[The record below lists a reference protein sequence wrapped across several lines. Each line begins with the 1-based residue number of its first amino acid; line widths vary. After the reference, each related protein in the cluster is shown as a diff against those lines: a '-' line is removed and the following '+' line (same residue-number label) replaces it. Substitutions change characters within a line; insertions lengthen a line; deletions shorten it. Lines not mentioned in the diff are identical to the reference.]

1 MLLFFLWIITNSE
14 KQGLQRWVFIWF
26 PLSKRYIFT
35 VHSFRRWDRWLVT
48 IHLWEMFSLRTW
60 TFTTFSP
67 MQWLS
72 PLSSELLDVVANCRR
87 HNSWLSRWRGFTTR
101 LDSRNMLRGFF
112 VANDILLFAFF
123 LGKSSMIP
131 LIVMANH
138 LSSLQRR
145 RLVLD
150 TLAYVALNFA
160 HEQTSQWQLALQ
172 MRHPT
177 TDSGCGVSLA
187 ACEKASLWRE
197 ALQLIKDMKSSRS
210 EDSLV
215 HFFLVLI
222 EFW

>member
-1 MLLFFLWIITNSE
+1 MCRF
-14 KQGLQRWVFIWF
+14 RWWA
-26 PLSKRYIFT
+26 
-35 VHSFRRWDRWLVT
+35 RWLVT
-48 IHLWEMFSLRTW
+48 IHLWDMFSLRTW

-72 PLSSELLDVVANCRR
+72 PLSSEPLDVVANCRR
-87 HNSWLSRWRGFTTR
+87 HNSWLSRWKGSTSR
-101 LDSRNMLRGFF
+101 LDSWNMLRGFF
-112 VANDILLFAFF
+112 LGNGFCCLHFF
-123 LGKSSMIP
+123 FGKSSMIP

-138 LSSLQRR
+138 LLSLQRR

-172 MRHPT
+172 MRHPK
-177 TDSGCGVSLA
+177 TDSGYGVSLA

-210 EDSLV
+210 EDFFV
-215 HFFLVLI
+215 HFFLCFAFIFSCVLI
-222 EFW
+222 DMFFDLGKQILLGIL